1 MTVNIKR
8 LCKITASKNMT
19 VNVKGLGKITA
30 SKEVLNELVIAFSHS
45 ATFYMLDNWFKLAE
59 REESRSNAI
68 HDKLSKVGYYDNL
81 QQSFLSPYVWTGNT
95 KEMPQRCNTIKEK
108 KDVYK
113 NHAAAFGSAAAVERN
128 EI

>member
-68 HDKLSKVGYYDNL
+68 HDELSKVGYYDNL
-81 QQSFLSPYVWTGNT
+81 
-95 KEMPQRCNTIKEK
+95 
-108 KDVYK
+108 
-113 NHAAAFGSAAAVERN
+113 
-128 EI
+128 